1 MQWDQDRQPDCAG
14 HASTPDL
21 ANEVV
26 NFCRAISPK
35 NTQGVTA
42 IDLVDQAA
50 RMIQSIE
57 DEAAETKARA
67 HDIARRAVVALETAN
82 GRIRSLESAQSTA
95 EDSLNEANARVEKAE
110 QTAKAFAA
118 QVAAIEDR
126 LATAE
131 NRARNA
137 ETRAIDAEKILIQV
151 EDAIRSLLL
160 AKRQPLM
167 GASAAAA

>member
-14 HASTPDL
+14 RALTSDA
-21 ANEVV
+21 ANGVV
-26 NFCRAISPK
+26 NFSRAISPK
-35 NTQGVTA
+35 NTQRVTA
-42 IDLVDQAA
+42 IDLVNEAVS
-50 RMIQSIE
+50 MIESIE
-57 DEAAETKARA
+57 DHAAETEARA
-67 HDIARRAVVALETAN
+67 RDLAQRAAGALNAADS
-82 GRIRSLESAQSTA
+82 RIRYLESAQSAA
-95 EDSLNEANARVEKAE
+95 ETSLNEANARVAKAE

-118 QVAAIEDR
+118 QIAAIEGR

-137 ETRAIDAEKILIQV
+137 ETRAIDAEKTLIQV

-160 AKRQPLM
+160 AKRQPPM

>member
-1 MQWDQDRQPDCAG
+1 MQWDQDRQSDCTG
-14 HASTPDL
+14 YPSTPDL

-57 DEAAETKARA
+57 DQAAETKARA
-67 HDIARRAVVALETAN
+67 HDIAQRAVGALETAN
-82 GRIRSLESAQSTA
+82 GRIRSLASAQSAA

-110 QTAKAFAA
+110 QIAKAFAA
-118 QVAAIEDR
+118 QIAALDGR
-126 LATAE
+126 LAAAE
-131 NRARNA
+131 N
-137 ETRAIDAEKILIQV
+137 RAIDAEKTLIQV
-151 EDAIRSLLL
+151 GDKIRSLLL
-160 AKRQPLM
+160 AKRQPPM